1 MVDLVTQVKDI
12 AVRYGVPR
20 TTFYTRVDAKQ
31 QV

>member
-1 MVDLVTQVKDI
+1 MADLVTQVKDF
-12 AVRYGVPR
+12 AVRYGESR